1 MEKIFCILGKS
12 SVGKDSLVSLVEDD
26 LGMKSAVSFTTRP
39 MREGEVNGKEYFF
52 ISDEDFR
59 DLHGNNML
67 AEYTTY
73 HVADNSTWY
82 YGLTREELE
91 KSKYGIVIVNP
102 HGLEQLKEIYGDKVI
117 SILIDC
123 DDMERLQR
131 SIKRDAKANPK
142 ELCRRYL
149 ADEKDFDGLCC
160 HYCIDTTKDP
170 IGFSANT
177 LKKIIIAE
185 MVKL

>member
-12 SVGKDSLVSLVEDD
+12 SVGKDSLVTLVEND

-39 MREGEVNGKEYFF
+39 MREGEVEGKEYFF

-91 KSKYGIVIVNP
+91 KSKYVIVIVNP

-117 SILIDC
+117 SILVDC

-142 ELCRRYL
+142 ELCRRFLQDMVDFETVKCDYVVYNTGL
-149 ADEKDFDGLCC
+149 LLDAVDEVKR
-160 HYCIDTTKDP
+160 
-170 IGFSANT
+170 
-177 LKKIIIAE
+177 IIKME
-185 MVKL
+185 MSDLN